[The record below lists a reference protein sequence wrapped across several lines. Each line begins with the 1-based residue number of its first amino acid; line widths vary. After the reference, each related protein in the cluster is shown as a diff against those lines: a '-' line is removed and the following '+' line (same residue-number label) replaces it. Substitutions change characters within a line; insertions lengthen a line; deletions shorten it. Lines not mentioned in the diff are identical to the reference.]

1 MLAFLGTLFGLL
13 IPAVDRIGGKI
24 ADAKV
29 AQANA
34 ITDQERIAA
43 EERVKTLEARRD
55 VLVADTANGGL
66 ASWIRPLFALPF
78 VVYLWKLVIW
88 DKVLSL
94 GVTDPL
100 SQELDDIMMMI
111 IGAYFLGRT
120 VEKAVRIMKR

>member
-55 VLVADTANGGL
+55 VLVAESGL
-66 ASWIRPLFALPF
+66 PINTIVRLLFALPPAIYLAKLY
-78 VVYLWKLVIW
+78 VY
-88 DKVLSL
+88 DKVLGL
-94 GVTDPL
+94 GATDPL
-100 SQELDDIMMMI
+100 SPELWDVLWTVI
-111 IGAYFLGRT
+111 AFYFLSELGS
-120 VEKAVRIMKR
+120 KAARIFKR